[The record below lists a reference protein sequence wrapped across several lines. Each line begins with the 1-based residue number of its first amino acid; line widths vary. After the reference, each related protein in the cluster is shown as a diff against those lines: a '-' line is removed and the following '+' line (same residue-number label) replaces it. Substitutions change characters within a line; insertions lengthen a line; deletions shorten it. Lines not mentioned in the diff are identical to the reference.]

1 MHCYLQTRNPVIFM
15 TGKTISFLAR
25 HKYVVYLL
33 FAIITIVTI
42 LLTLLPSSTFEDTS
56 VFEYSKLG
64 HFLMFFGWTFMLGF
78 SMIIRSKKHANL
90 FLIFILG
97 LLFGIFIEFAQLL
110 LPYQRTANV
119 WDIVADATG
128 SIAAVMLLW
137 IIQSKY
143 QAYLQPIL
151 VKEYYE
157 PTEDV
162 G

>member
-1 MHCYLQTRNPVIFM
+1 M

-33 FAIITIVTI
+33 FAIITIITI
-42 LLTLLPSSTFEDTS
+42 LLTLLPSSTFDGSS

-64 HFLMFFGWTFMLGF
+64 HFLIFFGWTFMLGF
-78 SMIIRSKKHANL
+78 SVIIRSKRHANL

-97 LLFGIFIEFAQLL
+97 VLFGIFIEFAQLV

-128 SIAAVMLLW
+128 CFAAVMLLW
-137 IIQSKY
+137 IIQTNY

-151 VKEYYE
+151 SKEYYE
-157 PTEDV
+157 PSEDV